1 MAEDLPDVLVVGAG
15 GAGAVVAKRLAEHGA
30 SVVCLE
36 QGDWVDRATLP
47 KSHLDWE
54 VRGRRSWA
62 PNPNVR
68 RWPSDYPVASFGEN
82 PIDVYM
88 YNAVGGSTI
97 GFAGNYWRFAPSDF
111 RMRTL
116 DGVGVDWPLNYQQLE
131 PFYDINE
138 RELGVAGLVG
148 DPCGPPRQP
157 TLLPPAPVGRPGRLL
172 IDAYE
177 KLGWYWWPT
186 EQSIA
191 TVPYDGR
198 AACDHRGY
206 CPYGCPRGSL
216 STTDVTYWPKAL
228 KLGVSLITGARVR
241 SLTLDSRGRA
251 QGAVYYDSE
260 GCIQEARA
268 RIVVLCGGGL
278 GTARLLLLSDSPLH
292 PEGLANGSGLVGKNL
307 MVHVQSFAVGRFE
320 EPVEGWHGT
329 WGGTVSTRQFYE
341 TDPARDYVRGFIM
354 SGCPGYSP
362 LNLALQL
369 APWGADHHE
378 AVDRHL
384 NREICL
390 YLCGDDLPEEANRV
404 ELDWEHLDDWGMP
417 GVKTFYGLGDNS
429 RRLGEDMIR
438 HAHQVLEAAGAES
451 VRDFG
456 LSPIWGWHLMG
467 TARMGEAAPSSVVDR
482 HQQCHEVPNLYIA
495 DSSSL
500 PTGGGVNPTSTIQA
514 LAARCAEHIWGV
526 RRDWRGSE

>member
-1 MAEDLPDVLVVGAG
+1 MSDQVADVLVIGAG

-36 QGDWVDRATLP
+36 QGDWVDRQKLP

-54 VRGRRSWA
+54 VRGRRHWA
-62 PNPNVR
+62 ANPNVR
-68 RWPSDYPVASFGEN
+68 RWQVDYPVASYGDN
-82 PIDVYM
+82 PVDVYM

-111 RMRTL
+111 RMRTQ
-116 DGVGVDWPLNYQQLE
+116 DGVGVDWPISYEELE

-138 RELGVAGLVG
+138 RELGVAGLGG

-157 TLLPPAPVGRPGRLL
+157 TLLPPAAIGLSGRKLVE
-172 IDAYE
+172 AYE

-186 EQSIA
+186 EQSIT
-191 TVPYDGR
+191 TVAYDGR
-198 AACDHRGY
+198 PACDHRGY
-206 CPYGCPRGSL
+206 CTFGCPQGSL

-228 KLGVSLITGARVR
+228 KLGVRLITNARVR
-241 SLTLDSRGRA
+241 ALTLDAAGRA

-260 GCIQEARA
+260 GRTQELRA
-268 RIVVLCGGGL
+268 RTTVVCAGGL
-278 GTARLLLLSDSPLH
+278 GTPRLLLMSESQRH
-292 PEGLANGSGLVGKNL
+292 PDGLANGSGQVGKNL
-307 MVHVQSFAVGRFE
+307 MTHVQSFAVGRFAE
-320 EPVEGWHGT
+320 RVEAWQGT
-329 WGGTVSTRQFYE
+329 WGGSVATRQFYE
-341 TDPARDYVRGFIM
+341 TDPSRDYVRGFVI
-354 SGCPGYSP
+354 SGCRGFSP

-369 APWGADHHE
+369 APWGPEHH
-378 AVDRHL
+378 AVLDRHL
-384 NREICL
+384 NHEIAL
-390 YLCGDDLPEEANRV
+390 YMCGDDLPEEVNRV
-404 ELDWEHLDDWGMP
+404 ELDWDHVDAWGQP
-417 GVKTFYGLGDNS
+417 GVKTTYRLGENS
-429 RRLGEDMIR
+429 RKLGEDMIR

-456 LSPIWGWHLMG
+456 LSPIWGWHLLG
-467 TARMGEAAPSSVVDR
+467 TARMGTDPGSSVIDR
-482 HQQCHEVPNLYIA
+482 NHQAHEVPNLYIA

-514 LAARCAEHIWGV
+514 LAARCAEQVWAA